1 MDDNVSM
8 VNTMR
13 VADALIKANKRFE
26 MLVFPG
32 MRHSYM
38 PINSYVIV
46 AREISS
52 ASGCWGARKNGADI
66 IELQRAKQ
74 RRASKKLKE

>member
-1 MDDNVSM
+1 
-8 VNTMR
+8 MR

-32 MRHSYM
+32 IRHSYM
-38 PINSYVIV
+38 PINNYVIM
-46 AREISS
+46 ARGDFFRRWLLG
-52 ASGCWGARKNGADI
+52 ASETGADV

-74 RRASKKLKE
+74 ATASKKLKE